1 MTRELPAWLH
11 VHPDVTAAL
20 SGGTPIVAL
29 ESSVLTH
36 GLPQP
41 INLELAD
48 RIEAEVISN
57 GSQPATIAVLDGVI
71 HVGLS
76 REELN
81 QLLSSPEVCKISR
94 RDLGVVVA
102 KEQTGG
108 TTVAATMFIA
118 HITGVQ
124 IFATGGIGGVHRGTT
139 GDISADLPE
148 LAHTPVAVIC
158 SGAKSI
164 LDLPRTLELLET
176 LGIPVIGWKTD
187 EFPAFFSRE
196 SGLPVN
202 TRVDTPIEA
211 AAVLQSH
218 WDMESGSGA
227 LICVPCPEDDAVPN
241 KIIEEALSHA
251 EEEAL
256 SSGVKGKDLTPFLLH
271 RVADIS
277 QGATL
282 HANVSLLLN
291 NARVATMI
299 AKAMV

>member
-1 MTRELPAWLH
+1 MTNELPEWIH
-11 VHPDVTAAL
+11 VHPDVTAAFD
-20 SGGTPIVAL
+20 SGTPVVAL

-41 INLELAD
+41 INLELAN
-48 RIEAEVISN
+48 RIEAEVLAN
-57 GSQPATIAVLDGVI
+57 GSQPATIALLEGVI

-76 REELN
+76 QEELN
-81 QLLSSPEVCKISR
+81 KLLSSPELCKISR

-102 KEQTGG
+102 KGQTGG
-108 TTVAATMFIA
+108 TTVASTMFIA
-118 HITGVQ
+118 SITGAQV
-124 IFATGGIGGVHRGTT
+124 FATGGIGGVHRGAT

-148 LAHTPVAVIC
+148 LARTPVAVIC

-176 LGIPVIGWKTD
+176 LGIPVIGWQTD
-187 EFPAFFSRE
+187 EFPAFFSCK
-196 SGLPVN
+196 SGLPVS

-211 AAVLQSH
+211 AAILRSH
-218 WDMESGSGA
+218 WDMGLGSGA
-227 LICVPCPEDDAVPN
+227 LICVPCPEDAAVPN
-241 KIIEEALSHA
+241 EIIEEALSHA

-256 SSGVKGKDLTPFLLH
+256 SSGVRGKDLTPFLLN

-282 HANVSLLLN
+282 QANVSLLLN
-291 NARVATMI
+291 NARVAAMI
-299 AKAMV
+299 AKAMD